1 MGSHS
6 HLAFTTILLRTCTRG
21 RAHWQPK
28 GGGSTPD
35 AGACEQSDHQTA
47 HGRPLAGNLA
57 GKTLSICSD
66 FRGPKDPASP
76 AAPRLNQ
83 DSKDGSTAPCVTSA
97 PLAHKLAHANQQPC
111 KSDTF
116 QPFRKPL
123 RSLASRGFESRPLRF
138 PSRIGRN
145 PLPDAAT
152 NGLTNRCSQSAGVHW
167 RPARCLCVH
176 VRRSVAT
183 ICSMYANET
192 EATPRTTRSQAPE
205 LRVEDR
211 LRAKDDRHRLRRFL
225 PAVPEKLGP
234 DRRSN
239 LALRRPPRTVV

>member
-97 PLAHKLAHANQQPC
+97 PLAHKLAHANQQRC

-152 NGLTNRCSQSAGVHW
+152 NGLTNRCSQSRWSPLASSEMPVRP
-167 RPARCLCVH
+167 RPAICCNDLFH
-176 VRRSVAT
+176 VRQRDRGDAEDDAQPGT
-183 ICSMYANET
+183 G
-192 EATPRTTRSQAPE
+192 TPS
-205 LRVEDR
+205 
-211 LRAKDDRHRLRRFL
+211 
-225 PAVPEKLGP
+225 
-234 DRRSN
+234 
-239 LALRRPPRTVV
+239 